1 MTFFET
7 QFISY
12 RNRKSDIKA
21 SLIATFAAMLAMV
34 DAFTSERVVRVAIG
48 NNLQWKYGALKSST
62 SVIAVLDCRDWRL
75 LLL

>member
-62 SVIAVLDCRDWRL
+62 SLIAVLDCRDWRL